1 VAGTRKGYYQETG
14 EDALIL
20 WKNGLDSDAFQQ
32 QLVTHQLSIQAKLEQ
47 QGFEFIG

>member
-1 VAGTRKGYYQETG
+1 MDRDWSSDVCSS
-14 EDALIL
+14 DLL

-47 QGFEFIG
+47 QGFESIG